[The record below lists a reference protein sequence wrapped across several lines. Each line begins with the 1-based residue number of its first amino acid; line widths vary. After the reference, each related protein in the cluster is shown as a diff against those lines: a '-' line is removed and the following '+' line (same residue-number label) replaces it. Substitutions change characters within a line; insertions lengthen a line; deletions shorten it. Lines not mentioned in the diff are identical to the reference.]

1 MGVFDW
7 KASPKKEAKD
17 GEQEEGQGILAPL
30 WWIFFPLSAGLTA
43 IVWVVF
49 VRHGMGQVPFGG
61 ALALFRQI
69 LGIGRRK
76 MQGSSV

>member
-7 KASPKKEAKD
+7 KANPPKETQD
-17 GEQEEGQGILAPL
+17 GKQEEGQGILAPL

-61 ALALFRQI
+61 ALALLRRA
-69 LGIGRRK
+69 LGMGRRNVP
-76 MQGSSV
+76 GSSV